1 MNRRIG
7 DVAPPNEQA
16 HPPAGWVRLARLGR
30 TFRLLGELR
39 AYPADPAV
47 GAALPGLAER
57 GERVWLSGLG
67 PSRLRLA
74 RRLGAGW
81 LLAFQGVYTPERAR
95 ELTGRELWGPAEPP
109 GSPAAEAID
118 AERDG
123 AADEAE
129 AAEPPVERLVGASVR
144 LDGAP
149 YGRVLDVVSGAQDL
163 LLVEGPNGSRWVP
176 WGAPYVRWDAD
187 AVAID
192 DPPRGLLDDD

>member
-1 MNRRIG
+1 VNRRIG
-7 DVAPPNEQA
+7 DVAPPNEEA

-30 TFRLLGELR
+30 TFRLKGELR
-39 AYPADPAV
+39 AYLADPAL
-47 GAALPGLAER
+47 GAALAGRAER

-74 RRLGAGW
+74 RRLGDGW
-81 LLAFQGVYTPERAR
+81 VLAFQGIYTPERAR
-95 ELTGRELWGPAEPP
+95 ELTGRELWGPEEPP
-109 GSPAAEAID
+109 GVPD
-118 AERDG
+118 
-123 AADEAE
+123 DEAGGTPRHE
-129 AAEPPVERLVGASVR
+129 LPDAVEPPLAYLIGASVR

-163 LLVEGPNGSRWVP
+163 VLVEGRDGRRWVP